1 MPQALFRKNDDLID
15 YYNSGSALLSGAVV
29 ITADRK
35 FAIVNGLRG
44 IAASESGTLAASG
57 HADVAKVTGALSVG
71 DRVFWNAAGDPVG
84 GTAGTGALT
93 GSAGNGYTFAGTVE
107 TAAASG
113 DATVRILFGR
123 AAGGTGD
130 VASASVTATT
140 GGATTGLIPASAT
153 FATVT
158 SDSADKQISLPA
170 GYVGKVLRILVG
182 TTACE
187 LISAVAAD
195 KVNEVTVGAT
205 NELALTAEALYT
217 CVYTK
222 SGFWIVNGQT
232 KLGAAQAALVPDAL

>member
-1 MPQALFRKNDDLID
+1 MAQVPAQTYSDEDAID
-15 YYNSGSALLSGAVV
+15 YTPSAAVTGGDV
-29 ITADRK
+29 VVLNG
-35 FAIVNGLRG
+35 IVGVAVTD
-44 IAASESGTLAASG
+44 IAANELGSLAIEGIFQVPKTTAAWVRG
-57 HADVAKVTGALSVG
+57 LAVH
-71 DRVFWNAAGDPVG
+71 WNATGDPDS
-84 GTAGTGALT
+84 GTAGTGAANQL
-93 GSAGNGYTFAGTVE
+93 GNGVYMGVAAE
-107 TAAASG
+107 TEGSG
-113 DATVRILFGR
+113 DDRGAVILG
-123 AAGGTGD
+123 AALPGSNN
-130 VASASVTATT
+130 AAVTATT
-140 GGATTGLIPASAT
+140 GGGTTGLIPASAT

-182 TTACE
+182 TTGCE

-222 SGFWIVNGQT
+222 AGFWIVTGQT

>member
-1 MPQALFRKNDDLID
+1 MAQVPTQTYSDEEAID
-15 YYNSGSALLSGAVV
+15 YTPSVAVTGGDV
-29 ITADRK
+29 VVLNGIVGVAITD
-35 FAIVNGLRG
+35 
-44 IAASESGTLAASG
+44 IAASDLGSLAIEG
-57 HADVAKVTGALSVG
+57 IFQVPKTT
-71 DRVFWNAAGDPVG
+71 AAWVRGLAVHWYATGDPDS
-84 GTAGTGALT
+84 GTAGTGAANQL
-93 GSAGNGYTFAGTVE
+93 GSGVYMGIAAE
-107 TAAASG
+107 TEASG
-113 DATVRILFGR
+113 DDRGAVILN
-123 AAGGTGD
+123 AALPSSNN
-130 VASASVTATT
+130 AAVTATT

-153 FATVT
+153 FATIT

-182 TTACE
+182 TTGCE

-232 KLGAAQAALVPDAL
+232 KLGAAQAALVPDIL

>member
-1 MPQALFRKNDDLID
+1 MPQVPAQTYSDDCAID
-15 YYNSGSALLSGAVV
+15 YTPSVAVIGGDV
-29 ITADRK
+29 VVLNGIVGVAITD
-35 FAIVNGLRG
+35 
-44 IAASESGTLAASG
+44 IAANDLGSLAIDGIFQVPKTTAAWVRG
-57 HADVAKVTGALSVG
+57 LAVH
-71 DRVFWNAAGDPVG
+71 WNATGDPDG
-84 GTAGTGALT
+84 GTAGTGAANQL
-93 GSAGNGYTFAGTVE
+93 GNGVYMGIAAE
-107 TAAASG
+107 TEGSG
-113 DATVRILFGR
+113 DDRGAVILNSTVSLSYN
-123 AAGGTGD
+123 AA
-130 VASASVTATT
+130 VTATT
-140 GGATTGLIPASAT
+140 GGATTGLIPAAAT
-153 FATVT
+153 FVTVT
-158 SDSADKQISLPA
+158 SDNADKQISLPA

>member
-1 MPQALFRKNDDLID
+1 MAQVPTINGPDGNAID
-15 YYNSGSALLSGAVV
+15 YTPSVAVTGGDV
-29 ITADRK
+29 VVQAGVVGVATTD
-35 FAIVNGLRG
+35 
-44 IAASESGTLAASG
+44 IAASDLGSLSVTGLKFVPKTTAAWTVGLPVHWNASG
-57 HADVAKVTGALSVG
+57 
-71 DRVFWNAAGDPVG
+71 DPDS
-84 GTAGTGALT
+84 GTAGTGAANQL
-93 GSAGNGYTFAGTVE
+93 GNGVYMGLAAL
-107 TAAASG
+107 AAASG
-113 DATVRILFGR
+113 DDRGYVLLN
-123 AAGGTGD
+123 AAG
-130 VASASVTATT
+130 ASGANSSVTATT

-158 SDSADKQISLPA
+158 SDDANKQISLPA

-205 NELALTAEALYT
+205 NELALTADALYT

>member
-1 MPQALFRKNDDLID
+1 MAQVPTINGPDGNAID
-15 YYNSGSALLSGAVV
+15 YTPSVAVTGGDV
-29 ITADRK
+29 VVLAG
-35 FAIVNGLRG
+35 IVGVATTD
-44 IAASESGTLAASG
+44 IAASDLGSLSVTGLKFVPKTTAAWTVGLPVHWNASG
-57 HADVAKVTGALSVG
+57 
-71 DRVFWNAAGDPVG
+71 DPDS
-84 GTAGTGALT
+84 GTAGTGAANQL
-93 GSAGNGYTFAGTVE
+93 GNGVYMGLAAL
-107 TAAASG
+107 AAASG
-113 DATVRILFGR
+113 DDRGYVLLN
-123 AAGGTGD
+123 AAG
-130 VASASVTATT
+130 ASGANSSVTATT

-158 SDSADKQISLPA
+158 SDDANKQISLPA

>member
-1 MPQALFRKNDDLID
+1 MAQVPTINGPDGNAID
-15 YYNSGSALLSGAVV
+15 YTPSVAVTGGDV
-29 ITADRK
+29 VVQAGVVGVATTD
-35 FAIVNGLRG
+35 
-44 IAASESGTLAASG
+44 IAASDLGSLSVTGLKFVPKTTAAWTVGLPVHWNASG
-57 HADVAKVTGALSVG
+57 
-71 DRVFWNAAGDPVG
+71 DPDS
-84 GTAGTGALT
+84 GTAGTGAANQL
-93 GSAGNGYTFAGTVE
+93 GNGVYMGLAAL
-107 TAAASG
+107 AAASG
-113 DATVRILFGR
+113 DDRGYVLLN
-123 AAGGTGD
+123 AAG
-130 VASASVTATT
+130 ASGANSSVTATT

-158 SDSADKQISLPA
+158 SDDANKQISLPA

>member
-1 MPQALFRKNDDLID
+1 MAQVPTINGPDGNAID
-15 YYNSGSALLSGAVV
+15 YTPSVAVTGGDVVVQAGVVGVATTDIAASDLGSLS
-29 ITADRK
+29 
-35 FAIVNGLRG
+35 VNGLKFVPKTT
-44 IAASESGTLAASG
+44 AAWTVGLPVHWNASG
-57 HADVAKVTGALSVG
+57 
-71 DRVFWNAAGDPVG
+71 DPDS
-84 GTAGTGALT
+84 GTAGTGAANQL
-93 GSAGNGYTFAGTVE
+93 GNGVYMGLAAL
-107 TAAASG
+107 AAASG
-113 DATVRILFGR
+113 DDRGYVLLN
-123 AAGGTGD
+123 AAGASGTN
-130 VASASVTATT
+130 SSVTATT

-158 SDSADKQISLPA
+158 SDDANKQISLPA

>member
-1 MPQALFRKNDDLID
+1 MAQTPAKTYSEAGAID
-15 YYNSGSALLSGAVV
+15 YTPSAAVTGGDV
-29 ITADRK
+29 VVLNG
-35 FAIVNGLRG
+35 IVGVAVKD
-44 IAASESGTLAASG
+44 IAASAKGSLATSGLFKLPKTTAAWVRG
-57 HADVAKVTGALSVG
+57 LPVH
-71 DRVFWNAAGDPVG
+71 WNPTGDPDSG
-84 GTAGTGALT
+84 DAGTGAANQLGVGT
-93 GSAGNGYTFAGTVE
+93 YAGICSE
-107 TAAASG
+107 TAASG
-113 DATVRILFGR
+113 DNFGVVDLN
-123 AAGGTGD
+123 AAYPQD
-130 VASASVTATT
+130 SNASVTATT

-153 FATVT
+153 FVTVT

>member
-1 MPQALFRKNDDLID
+1 MAQVPTINGPDGNAID
-15 YYNSGSALLSGAVV
+15 YTPSVAVTGGDV
-29 ITADRK
+29 VVQAGVVGVATTD
-35 FAIVNGLRG
+35 
-44 IAASESGTLAASG
+44 IAASDLGSLSVTGLKFVPKTTAAWTVGLPVHWNASG
-57 HADVAKVTGALSVG
+57 
-71 DRVFWNAAGDPVG
+71 DPDS
-84 GTAGTGALT
+84 GTAGTGAANQL
-93 GSAGNGYTFAGTVE
+93 GNGVYMGLAAL
-107 TAAASG
+107 AAASG
-113 DATVRILFGR
+113 DDRGYVLLN
-123 AAGGTGD
+123 AAG
-130 VASASVTATT
+130 ASGANSSVTATT

-158 SDSADKQISLPA
+158 SDDANKQISLPA

-195 KVNEVTVGAT
+195 KVNEITVGAT